1 MTTATFGPITSLCV
15 GARTPEGLE
24 RIMRDL
30 ASEGAQSHISAATAG
45 GRFAFVHGAA
55 SDGRGGYVAGWEDA
69 DRTLRAWLDAHADV
83 ADYALEPGLVSQVYP
98 DNL

>member
-30 ASEGAQSHISAATAG
+30 ASEGAQSHISAADRKPLRYRAG
-45 GRFAFVHGAA
+45 VSWSGR
-55 SDGRGGYVAGWEDA
+55 
-69 DRTLRAWLDAHADV
+69 RA
-83 ADYALEPGLVSQVYP
+83 
-98 DNL
+98 